1 MCQLYAFT
9 LIAWP
14 VCNLEFLTSI
24 DDDFDDYCD
33 DDESDNG
40 EDDEEDFDALP
51 APGETSQG
59 TGTDVHKI
67 DEEEST
73 EGNEENDESFLFSDL
88 AEQLGTLGE
97 D

>member
-1 MCQLYAFT
+1 MRMRCRPA
-9 LIAWP
+9 P
-14 VCNLEFLTSI
+14 VCTYVPVFRASSSSEEA
-24 DDDFDDYCD
+24 DDEDEDDF
-33 DDESDNG
+33 E
-40 EDDEEDFDALP
+40 ALP

-59 TGTDVHKI
+59 TGTDVHEI
-67 DEEEST
+67 DEEEIT